1 MVAACDAL
9 AVSRASFYRHGSQ
22 GDPENKQRPTC
33 RHSPLALT
41 EEERNHVIELLHSE
55 QFIDLAPHQIYAKL
69 LDQGRYVC
77 SVSTMYRVIK
87 SEHGHVQDR
96 RNQVHRAS
104 YVKPELLATGPNQVW
119 SWDITKLKAS
129 VKWTYFYLYV
139 IIDIFSR
146 YVVGWMVANSE
157 QKALAKQ
164 LIEQSCTKQNI
175 EPHQLT
181 LHADRGSS
189 MKSKAVA
196 ELLVDLGV
204 IKTHSRPHVSDDNP
218 FSEAQFKTLK
228 YCPQFPERFGCIQDS
243 RAFCKDFFSW
253 YNNEHQ
259 HTGIGLMTPCQVH
272 YGLAEDIYQARA
284 EVLKAA
290 FEKHPRRFK
299 GAVPQP
305 PHLPQEVWIN
315 KPKDEN
321 CQNLE
326 LNLIVP
332 VSHFH

>member
-1 MVAACDAL
+1 L
-9 AVSRASFYRHGSQ
+9 AVSRASFYRRNRRAEL
-22 GDPENKQRPTC
+22 DENQRPSG

-41 EEERNHVIELLHSE
+41 EEERNHVVELLHSE
-55 QFIDLAPHQIYAKL
+55 QFSDLAPHQIYAKL
-69 LDQGRYVC
+69 LDQGRYIC

-87 SEHGHVQDR
+87 SEHGHANDR
-96 RNQVHRAS
+96 RKQVRRAS
-104 YVKPELLATGPNQVW
+104 YTKPELLATSPNQVW
-119 SWDITKLKAS
+119 SWDITKLKAAI
-129 VKWTYFYLYV
+129 KWTYFYLYV

-164 LIEQSCTKQNI
+164 LIEQTCIKHNI

-228 YCPQFPERFGCIQDS
+228 YCPQFPERFGCIQDA

-259 HTGIGLMTPCQVH
+259 HTGIGLMTPCQVQ
-272 YGLAEDIYQARA
+272 YGLAEDIYKVRA

-290 FEKHPRRFK
+290 FEKHPQRFK

-305 PHLPQEVWIN
+305 PQLPQEVWIN
-315 KPKDEN
+315 KPKEEN
-321 CQNLE
+321 CQILE
-326 LNLIVP
+326 LNLIDP